1 MTQIINPNMKNTAV
15 LINGIRLPGV
25 RLEKTLDDRKLYSVR
40 ELLSG
45 ETGALPSEESYR
57 IILVFGAESEFYSS
71 GEFTLTLSTPEF
83 VNTFSSCRVTKI
95 QEILKAPNNYE
106 LEYEITARNKAQ
118 IER

>member
-1 MTQIINPNMKNTAV
+1 MTQIINPNMKNSAV

-25 RLEKTLDDRKLYSVR
+25 RLVKTSDDRKFYPVR

-45 ETGALPSEESYR
+45 ETGIVPSETSYR
-57 IILVFGAESEFYSS
+57 IILVFCAESNFYSS

-83 VNTFSSCRVTKI
+83 VKTYSSCRVTRI